1 LVAQVRFCGRCGAQ
15 VQPGAPFCGRCGAP
29 QVSQA
34 FAAAPV
40 YSYPVAPRPAYPARR
55 FGTSQIAVAGV
66 LLAVLAIVT
75 VALSTFVVSR
85 FAAGSRSTCI
95 VNCAPKII
103 TPLPESNTYRSSTYK
118 FEVDYSSTWTVRS
131 QDSSGIS
138 LGTRLGLVQVA
149 GMKSGQSLQQ
159 VLQATVA
166 ALPTA
171 NWQDVVQFSDLKGA
185 HIGDQDGLGAVYS
198 ANLIGS
204 NSTSQKV
211 QFAVIVATRGGVTVA
226 IVAVDP
232 ADIKNSPH
240 GMPEAQSFDYLCSEF
255 RWGS

>member
-1 LVAQVRFCGRCGAQ
+1 MRYCGRCGAP

-29 QVSQA
+29 QVAQA

-40 YSYPVAPRPAYPARR
+40 YSYPVAPRAAYPTPRR
-55 FGTSQIAVAGV
+55 FGSSQVAIAGV
-66 LLAVLAIVT
+66 LIAILAIVT
-75 VALSTFVVSR
+75 VALSAFAVSR
-85 FAAGSRSTCI
+85 FTGGTRSTCL

-103 TPLPESNTYRSSTYK
+103 TPLPESNTYRSTTYK

-138 LGTRLGLVQVA
+138 LGTRIGLVQVA

-198 ANLIGS
+198 ANLLGS
-204 NSTSQKV
+204 NSTSSKV
-211 QFAVIVATRGGVTVA
+211 QFAVIVATRGAVTVV
-226 IVAVDP
+226 IFAVDP
-232 ADIKNSPH
+232 ADVKNSPH
-240 GMPEAQSFDYLCSEF
+240 GMPEAQSFDYMCSEF
-255 RWGS
+255 RWGA